1 MLPTDPG
8 WQPHPGRGCRGH
20 TGHGVEQ
27 VRSPQAADGAVRS
40 VNAADLISP
49 CGVRP
54 ATPARPDKSARPACR
69 PHTLSRRTVGGS
81 SLRNHRTCR
90 PCAARCS
97 DALRSAPPRGG
108 ERPWARGSHRRCARR
123 IPRAGRPGLATAI
136 PLFFAPPRDPAVTR
150 WCLEQQRLF
159 PVGAHPRAR
168 KAITSFA
175 HNARMQSP
183 WATQL

>member
-1 MLPTDPG
+1 
-8 WQPHPGRGCRGH
+8 
-20 TGHGVEQ
+20 

-49 CGVRP
+49 CGARP

-123 IPRAGRPGLATAI
+123 IPRAGHPGLATAM

-150 WCLEQQRLF
+150 WCLSNSVYFRWARTRAHVRRSHPSPTTPACSHPEQPSSELPPVLRSLRRL
-159 PVGAHPRAR
+159 V
-168 KAITSFA
+168 
-175 HNARMQSP
+175 
-183 WATQL
+183 